1 MEDLE
6 ILCLDTDILIDFLR
20 GETKTTKEVK
30 KLEDLF
36 ELTTTAINLFE
47 LYYGV
52 YKTGRDRNV
61 NAIRELENR
70 LEVLKFTSTSAKI
83 SGEILSKLEKKG
95 EAIDFRDVMIA
106 SIGIENDVALYTR
119 NVKHFERV
127 EGLKLYEFHEF

>member
-1 MEDLE
+1 ME

-47 LYYGV
+47 LYYGA

-106 SIGIENDVALYTR
+106 SIVIENDVALYT
-119 NVKHFERV
+119 
-127 EGLKLYEFHEF
+127 

>member
-1 MEDLE
+1 ME

>member
-1 MEDLE
+1 ME

-47 LYYGV
+47 LYYGA

-83 SGEILSKLEKKG
+83 SGEILSKLEKKE

-106 SIGIENDVALYTR
+106 SIVIENDVALYTR
-119 NVKHFERV
+119 NAKHFERV

>member
-1 MEDLE
+1 ME
-6 ILCLDTDILIDFLR
+6 ILCLYTDILIDFLR

-47 LYYGV
+47 LFYGA

-106 SIGIENDVALYTR
+106 SIVIENDVALYTR

-127 EGLKLYEFHEF
+127 EGLKLY

>member
-1 MEDLE
+1 LE